1 MSNQPIHVY
10 KCTNLITENI
20 QNCVSREEFD
30 SLQRELNYW
39 QNTTINILINNKGEH
54 IMHGYSQHSKQ
65 ACMCARAA
73 CYSKRVQI
81 QEQNLTTAL
90 SRMTIS

>member
-54 IMHGYSQHSKQ
+54 VMITHITLNRH
-65 ACMCARAA
+65 ACVH
-73 CYSKRVQI
+73 VQKHI
-81 QEQNLTTAL
+81 
-90 SRMTIS
+90 ISS